1 MPYLAYFLAALAGSL
16 SLTPLIRRL
25 SLAMGRVASPRLDRW
40 HTRQTALL
48 GGVAIFAAFVV
59 PTIYYYR
66 QSPGDQLLG
75 LLLGAAIIFA
85 VGLLDD
91 LRGLPPRAKLAGQ
104 VLATLPLVALGFEP
118 GGVSPWLGAPLVV
131 LWVVAV
137 TNSLNLLD
145 NMDGLSAGVS
155 VICAAALLAY
165 GLHMRLPAVCVLSA
179 TLAGAALGFLVYNFN
194 PASIFMGDCGSLL
207 LGFSLAAIGVLI
219 GQHYQRLPF
228 TLAMPLLVLAA
239 PIFDTCLV
247 TVLRRLNHRPI
258 SQGGRDHTSHR
269 LVFLGLSERRAVLY
283 IWAISALFGL
293 LALLYVRVNTA
304 LATVLATLGT
314 LSLILFGA
322 FLARVAAYNPA
333 AAAAN
338 GSGGLRGWGRVGL
351 EMTFDAVLVVVANA
365 AAYLLRYEG
374 VIDVHNRTLLLQS
387 LPFVVGLRLAAF
399 YYFDLYRRL
408 WHLMGTRDSVDILKA
423 VSLSS
428 LLASVALLLC
438 FRFEGYSRSVLVLD
452 WLLLM
457 GLMVVSR
464 FSIKLLRETV
474 ERAGPRRPV
483 LIMGAGEA
491 AHLLLR
497 EIRSNRG
504 LQLEPV
510 GLLDDDPGKLG
521 LMVRGVKVI
530 GSRRDIPRLSR
541 EARVGEVILAIS
553 SISEEDVRDIAE
565 VCSRADVKLS
575 QLALSLEAPDIKE
588 VPKQAPRE
596 QETAFGFPC

>member
-1 MPYLAYFLAALAGSL
+1 
-16 SLTPLIRRL
+16 
-25 SLAMGRVASPRLDRW
+25 
-40 HTRQTALL
+40 L
-48 GGVAIFAAFVV
+48 GGVAIFAAYLAPVL
-59 PTIYYYR
+59 YYYLR
-66 QSPGDQLLG
+66 SPAEQLLG
-75 LLLGAAIIFA
+75 LLLGTVIVFS

-104 VLATLPLVALGFEP
+104 LLAALPLVAFGFEP
-118 GGVSPWLGAPLVV
+118 GGVSPFLGAPLVV

-137 TNSLNLLD
+137 TNSMNLLD

-155 VICAAALLAY
+155 AICAAALFAY
-165 GLHMRLPAVCVLSA
+165 GLHMRLPAVCVLTAS
-179 TLAGAALGFLVYNFN
+179 LAGAALGFLAYNFN

-207 LGFSLAAIGVLI
+207 LGFSLAATGVLI

-228 TLAMPLLVLAA
+228 TLAVPLLVLAA
-239 PIFDTCLV
+239 PIFDTSLV

-258 SQGGRDHTSHR
+258 SQGGRDHASHR
-269 LVFLGLSERRAVLY
+269 LVFLGLSERRAVVY

-293 LALLYVRVNTA
+293 LALLYVRVNAA

-314 LSLILFGA
+314 LSLVLFGA

-351 EMTFDAVLVVVANA
+351 EMAFDTLLIVAAVA

-374 VIDVHNRTLLLQS
+374 VISEHNRALLLQS
-387 LPFVVGLRLAAF
+387 LPFVVGLRLAVF

-438 FRFEGYSRSVLVLD
+438 FRFQGYSRSVLILD
-452 WLLLM
+452 WLLLT
-457 GLMVVSR
+457 GLMLLSR

-474 ERAGPRRPV
+474 EQASPQWPV

-497 EIRSNRG
+497 EIRSNARLG
-504 LQLEPV
+504 LTPV
-510 GLLDDDPGKLG
+510 GLLDDDPDKLG
-521 LMVRGVKVI
+521 LLVRGVKVI
-530 GSRRDIPRLSR
+530 GSRRDIPRLAR
-541 EARVGEVILAIS
+541 EGRVSEVILAIS
-553 SISEEDVRDIAE
+553 SIGEEDVRDIAE
-565 VCSRADVKLS
+565 LCARSGVRLS
-575 QLALSLEAPDIKE
+575 QLALTLGEPALKGPGEPLSARWTAA
-588 VPKQAPRE
+588 VPTLVGRD
-596 QETAFGFPC
+596 